1 MSEGFTYKISP
12 FIIEVCGKEP
22 KEYVHQVDV
31 KYTAYVN
38 TNTSIIKVL
47 KDMQILIALQLA
59 VAEEESDAKDE
70 HNNT

>member
-38 TNTSIIKVL
+38 TNTSIISSKRY
-47 KDMQILIALQLA
+47 A
-59 VAEEESDAKDE
+59 
-70 HNNT
+70 NTYCITTGCRGRRKRGER